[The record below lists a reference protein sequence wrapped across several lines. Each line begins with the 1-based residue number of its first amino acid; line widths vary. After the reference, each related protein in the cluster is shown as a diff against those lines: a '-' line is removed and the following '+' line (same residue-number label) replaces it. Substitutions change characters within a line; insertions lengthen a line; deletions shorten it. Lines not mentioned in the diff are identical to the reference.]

1 MCIRDR
7 SISDS
12 IVSETGKGGFAS
24 FRMFFAIS
32 VLFPGSVFLYINES
46 DTDQKIAQNNPKVCK
61 KPDRFSKA
69 QRFGLGYNGLSG

>member
-1 MCIRDR
+1 
-7 SISDS
+7 
-12 IVSETGKGGFAS
+12 
-24 FRMFFAIS
+24 MFFAIS